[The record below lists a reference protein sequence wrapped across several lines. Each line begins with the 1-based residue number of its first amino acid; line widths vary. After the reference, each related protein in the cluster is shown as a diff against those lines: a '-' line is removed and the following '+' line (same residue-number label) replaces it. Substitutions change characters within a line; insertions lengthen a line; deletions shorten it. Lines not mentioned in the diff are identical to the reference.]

1 MPLDHTNSVH
11 IAIVG
16 VVAGM
21 LACSDGDNRTVS
33 LTPSS
38 VVTHTPTA
46 QHRRLPFPKPP
57 VRPAG
62 TAGSRLRPERVVG
75 GDNGPVRHVLA

>member
-1 MPLDHTNSVH
+1 MPLGHMNSVH

-16 VVAGM
+16 VLAGM

-38 VVTHTPTA
+38 VTA
-46 QHRRLPFPKPP
+46 TEGGN
-57 VRPAG
+57 PAG
-62 TAGSRLRPERVVG
+62 
-75 GDNGPVRHVLA
+75 